1 MSEKIIPLG
10 DNVAVEIIQQEKT
23 TGGIIIP
30 DKAKGNQRDAIIGK
44 VIAIGDGRTTEYG
57 VVIKPLVAEGDY
69 VLLGRGAGT
78 EIELDTRNKDK
89 RKVRI
94 LRDVELLGK
103 VEKSRIIQLGIDV
116 PADDAKGLVKP

>member
-10 DNVAVEIIQQEKT
+10 DNVAVEIIHQDKS

-44 VIAIGDGRTTEYG
+44 VIGVGTGRTTEYG
-57 VVIKPLVAEGDY
+57 FVIKPLVAEGDY

-78 EIELDTRNKDK
+78 EIELDTRSKDA

-103 VEKSRIIQLGIDV
+103 VEKSRILQLGIDV
-116 PADDAKGLVKP
+116 EPAGLVKP

>member
-1 MSEKIIPLG
+1 MSQEKIIPFG
-10 DNVAVEIIQQEKT
+10 DNVTVEILTQEKT

-44 VIAIGDGRTTEYG
+44 VLEVGPGRVTEYG
-57 VVIKPLVAEGDY
+57 ATIKTQAQQGDY
-69 VLLGRGAGT
+69 VLLPRGAGT
-78 EIELDTRNKDK
+78 EIELDTRSKDK

-103 VEKSRIIQLGIDV
+103 VEKSRIIQLGIDDEKT
-116 PADDAKGLVKP
+116 PAGLVKP